1 MTGRNPSWF
10 PNYTDDYSFLG
21 AKTVCNILKDSGY
34 ATGHIGKWNIGPDY
48 DAEAPGYGITDLRI
62 TGSISDDPR
71 GKEGLRFDVAIDFLQ
86 QYKDVPFYLYVC
98 HYFIE

>member
-48 DAEAPGYGITDLRI
+48 DAEYVEYGITDLRI
-62 TGSISDDPR
+62 TGSIGNDPR
-71 GKEGLRFDVAIDFLQ
+71 GKEGLRFDVAIDFLE

-98 HYFIE
+98 H